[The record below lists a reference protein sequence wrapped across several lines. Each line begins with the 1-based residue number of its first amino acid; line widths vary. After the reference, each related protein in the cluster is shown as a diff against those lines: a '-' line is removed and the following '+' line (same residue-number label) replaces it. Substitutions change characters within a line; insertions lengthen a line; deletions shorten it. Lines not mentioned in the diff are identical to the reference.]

1 MSETQPGPNVF
12 TIPAGQPFVDALAAG
27 LLTRSR
33 GDGGAELADTTVLL
47 PTRRALRSLRE
58 AFLRQSGGK
67 PLLLPRMMPLGD
79 IDEDALAIVSAEDLP
94 AGAHFDVAPAI
105 PAMQRRLALTKQV
118 LKQHDGDIS
127 LEQASALAAEL
138 AHFLDQ
144 VQTERVS
151 FDGLAGLV
159 SDDYAEHWQ
168 ITLEFL
174 TILTQHWPG
183 ILADKDAIDPA
194 QRRNQILEAQAA
206 HWRRHP
212 PTQPVIAAGSTG
224 SIPATAEL
232 LRVIAELPAGALVL
246 PGLDTQL
253 DPASVADAPHHPQFG
268 MMALLDGLSVAPG
281 DVPVWPAELEIET
294 HNGRARLIAEVMRPA
309 RETSQWRRLPAP
321 GEETLAGLKR
331 IDCPGTEDEARL
343 IALMMRE
350 ALETPARTAALVTPD
365 RRLARR
371 VAAELKRWHIEV
383 DDSAG
388 LPLAHSPAGA
398 FLNLT
403 AELVAGGFTPV
414 GLLSLGKHPLA
425 ALGRAPATLRREIR
439 ALEMAVL
446 RGPRPEPGL
455 ADLILRLER
464 DEKTKRSELI
474 QLLQTLDAAA
484 QPFAEILNGAPA
496 DLGDI
501 AQAHAA
507 FAELVAASDSN
518 SGPDRLWSGEAG
530 EAAASFIDELLQA
543 ADALGPI
550 DGASYAGLLQ
560 ALMNGR
566 AVRPRFG
573 SHVRL
578 FIWGLLEARLQHTD
592 LLILGGLNEGTWP
605 MDVGADPWMSRPM
618 RRQFGLAPPER
629 RIGLAAHDFA
639 QAFSAPEVV
648 MTRALRVDGV
658 PTVPSRWLNK
668 LDTILT
674 GAGAGD
680 YLFPSDQWLH
690 WQGLLDAPASQTPR
704 IDPASYCPPLA
715 ARPRRLSVTQVE
727 TWMRDPYAIYARHIL
742 RLRELP
748 ELDAAPDRADYGTII
763 HGILDKFTAAHPK
776 QLAANALDELLEMG
790 RQEFGRMLAQPGIW
804 AFWWPKFER
813 IAAWFVET
821 EAARRTGIARIHSET
836 KGTLILEAPG
846 GAFTLTAIA
855 DRIEILS
862 DGSIGIG
869 DYKTGAVPSAKEVAA
884 GFSPQLPL
892 EAAIAVAGG
901 FDGIDAGDVTAL
913 DYWRLSGSEPAGQ
926 VRGTGGDAGEL
937 AGEAHAGL
945 LELIARFDDPATP
958 YEARPRPAQAPRYSA
973 YEHLAR
979 IKEWMADG
987 GEDA

>member
-1 MSETQPGPNVF
+1 MSETQPGPNIF

-27 LLTRSR
+27 LLARAA
-33 GDGGAELADTTVLL
+33 GDGGELTDSTVLL

-58 AFLRQSGGK
+58 AFLRQSGGA

-94 AGAHFDVAPAI
+94 GGVGFDVAPAI
-105 PAMQRRLALTKQV
+105 PALQRRLALTKQV

-127 LEQASALAAEL
+127 LEQASTLAAEL

-144 VQTERVS
+144 VQTERLS

-159 SDDYAEHWQ
+159 SEDYAEHWQ
-168 ITLEFL
+168 ITLDFL
-174 TILTQHWPG
+174 TILTRHWPG
-183 ILADKDAIDPA
+183 ILAEKNAIDPA
-194 QRRNQILEAQAA
+194 LRRNQILEAQAA

-212 PTQPVIAAGSTG
+212 PAAPVIAAGSTG

-232 LRVIAELPAGALVL
+232 LSVIAGLPAGALVL
-246 PGLDTQL
+246 PGLDTAL
-253 DPASVADAPHHPQFG
+253 DPASVTDVPHHPQFG
-268 MMALLDGLSVAPG
+268 MMALLDGLGVAPA
-281 DVPVWPAELEIET
+281 DVPVWPAELEGET
-294 HNGRARLIAEVMRPA
+294 HWGRARLIAEVMRPA
-309 RETSQWRRLPAP
+309 RETGQWRRMGAP
-321 GEETLAGLKR
+321 DEATLAGLQR

-350 ALETPARTAALVTPD
+350 ALETPGRTAALVSPD

-388 LPLAHSPAGA
+388 LPLAHTIPGA

-455 ADLILRLER
+455 ADLILRLEKY
-464 DEKTKRSELI
+464 EKTKRPELI
-474 QLLQTLDAAA
+474 QLLQTLEEAA
-484 QPFAEILNGAPA
+484 QPFAEILSGAPA
-496 DLGDI
+496 DLAAI
-501 AQAHAA
+501 AKAHAA
-507 FAELVAASDSN
+507 FAEAAAASDSN
-518 SGPDRLWSGEAG
+518 PGPDRLWSGEAG
-530 EAAASFIDELLQA
+530 EAAAAFIDELLQA

-550 DGASYAGLLQ
+550 DGASYPGLLQ
-560 ALMNGR
+560 ALMAGR

-573 SHVRL
+573 SHARL

-658 PTVPSRWLNK
+658 PTVPSRWLKK

-674 GAGAGD
+674 GTGAGD

-690 WQGLLDAPASQTPR
+690 WQAALDAPASQTR
-704 IDPASYCPPLA
+704 IGPASFSPPLE

-742 RLRELP
+742 GLQELA
-748 ELDAAPDRADYGTII
+748 ELDAPPDQADYGTII

-790 RQEFGRMLAQPGIW
+790 RREFGRMLAQPGIW

-821 EAARRTGIARIHSET
+821 EAARRTGIERIHSET
-836 KGTLILEAPG
+836 KGTLDLEGPG
-846 GAFTLTAIA
+846 GTFTLTAIA

-862 DGSIGIG
+862 GGGIGIG
-869 DYKTGAVPSAKEVAA
+869 DYKTGAIPTAKEVAA

-901 FDGIDAGDVTAL
+901 FDGIEAGEVTAL
-913 DYWRLSGSEPAGQ
+913 DYWRLSGAEPAGQ
-926 VRGTGGDAGEL
+926 VRGAGGDAGEL
-937 AGEAHAGL
+937 AAEAYEGL
-945 LELIARFDDPATP
+945 LELITRFDDPATP
-958 YEARPRPAQAPRYSA
+958 YEARPRPASAPRYSA

-979 IKEWMADG
+979 IKEWTAADG

>member
-27 LLTRSR
+27 LLARAGS
-33 GDGGAELADTTVLL
+33 GGAELADTTVLL

-58 AFLRQSGGK
+58 AFLRQSGGA

-94 AGAHFDVAPAI
+94 AGAGFDVAPAI

-118 LKQHDGDIS
+118 LRQHDGDIS
-127 LEQASALAAEL
+127 LEQASSLAAEL

-144 VQTERVS
+144 VQTERLS

-159 SDDYAEHWQ
+159 SEDYAEHWQ

-183 ILADKDAIDPA
+183 ILAEKDAIDPA
-194 QRRNQILEAQAA
+194 LRRNHILEAQAA

-232 LRVIAELPAGALVL
+232 LSVIAGLPAGALVL
-246 PGLDTQL
+246 PGLDTAL
-253 DPASVADAPHHPQFG
+253 DAASVSDVPHHPQFG
-268 MMALLDGLSVAPG
+268 MMALLGGLGLAPG
-281 DVPVWPAELEIET
+281 DVPIWPAELEAET
-294 HNGRARLIAEVMRPA
+294 HTGRARLIAEVMRPA
-309 RETSQWRRLPAP
+309 RETSQWREMDAP
-321 GEETLAGLKR
+321 DSDTLAGLQR

-350 ALETPARTAALVTPD
+350 TLETPARTAALVTPD

-388 LPLAHSPAGA
+388 LPLAHTGPGA

-403 AELVAGGFTPV
+403 AELVSGNFTPV

-455 ADLILRLER
+455 ADLILRLEK
-464 DEKTKRSELI
+464 DEKTNRGELI
-474 QLLQTLDAAA
+474 QLLQTLEQAAA
-484 QPFAEILNGAPA
+484 PFAEILAGPPA

-501 AQAHAA
+501 AKAHAA
-507 FAELVAASDSN
+507 FAEAAAASDSN
-518 SGPDRLWSGEAG
+518 PGPDRLWSDDAG
-530 EAAASFIDELLQA
+530 EAAAAFIDELLQA

-560 ALMNGR
+560 ALMAGR

-573 SHVRL
+573 SHARL

-639 QAFSAPEVV
+639 QAFSAPEVT

-674 GAGAGD
+674 GAGEI
-680 YLFPSDQWLH
+680 LERNEFWLH
-690 WQGLLDAPASQTPR
+690 WQAQLDAPASQTR
-704 IDPASYCPPLA
+704 IGPASFSPPLE

-776 QLAANALDELLEMG
+776 QLAGNALDELLEMG

-813 IAAWFVET
+813 IAAWFVNTET
-821 EAARRTGIARIHSET
+821 ARRNGIERIHSEA
-836 KGTLILEAPG
+836 KGTLELEGPG
-846 GAFTLTAIA
+846 GTFTLTAIA
-855 DRIEILS
+855 DRIEILV
-862 DGSIGIG
+862 GGGIGIG

-892 EAAIAVAGG
+892 EAAIAAAGG
-901 FDGIDAGDVTAL
+901 FDGIDAGEVTAL
-913 DYWRLSGSEPAGQ
+913 DYWRLSGAEPAGQ
-926 VRGTGGDAGEL
+926 VRGAGGDAGEL
-937 AGEAHAGL
+937 AAEARAGL
-945 LELIARFDDPATP
+945 QDLITRFDDPATP
-958 YEARPRPAQAPRYSA
+958 YEARPRPAMAPRYSA

>member
-27 LLTRSR
+27 LLARSS
-33 GDGGAELADTTVLL
+33 GGAAELADSTVLL

-58 AFLRQSGGK
+58 AFLRQSGGA

-94 AGAHFDVAPAI
+94 GGAHFDVAPAI
-105 PAMQRRLALTKQV
+105 PALQRRLALTKLV
-118 LKQHDGDIS
+118 LKQHGGDIS
-127 LEQASALAAEL
+127 LEQASTLAAEL

-144 VQTERVS
+144 VQTERLS
-151 FDGLAGLV
+151 FDGLKGLV
-159 SDDYAEHWQ
+159 SEDYAEHWQ

-183 ILADKDAIDPA
+183 ILAEKDAIDPA
-194 QRRNQILEAQAA
+194 LRRNQILEAQAE
-206 HWRRHP
+206 HWRCHP
-212 PTQPVIAAGSTG
+212 PAGPVIAAGSTG

-232 LRVIAELPAGALVL
+232 LSVIAGLPAGALVL
-246 PGLDTQL
+246 PGLDTEL
-253 DPASVADAPHHPQFG
+253 DPASVSDVPHHPQFG
-268 MMALLDGLSVAPG
+268 MMALLDGLDVAPA
-281 DVPVWPAELEIET
+281 DVPVWPSEMAGEP
-294 HNGRARLIAEVMRPA
+294 HAGRARLIAEVMRPA
-309 RETSQWRRLPAP
+309 RETSQWRRLSAP
-321 GEETLAGLKR
+321 DEATLAGLQR

-371 VAAELKRWHIEV
+371 VAAELKRWHIAV

-388 LPLAHSPAGA
+388 LPLAHTGPGA

-403 AELVAGGFTPV
+403 AELVAGSFTPV

-455 ADLILRLER
+455 ADLILRLEKN
-464 DEKTKRSELI
+464 EKKKRPELI
-474 QLLQTLDAAA
+474 ELLQTLEEAAK
-484 QPFAEILNGAPA
+484 PFAEILTGPPA
-496 DLGDI
+496 DLSVI
-501 AQAHAA
+501 AKAHAA
-507 FAELVAASDSN
+507 FAEAVAASEAN
-518 SGPDRLWSGEAG
+518 PGPDRLWSGDAG
-530 EAAASFIDELLQA
+530 ETAAAFIDELLQA

-550 DGASYAGLLQ
+550 DGASYPGLLQ
-560 ALMNGR
+560 ALMAGR

-573 SHVRL
+573 SHARL
-578 FIWGLLEARLQHTD
+578 FIWGLLEARLQRTD

-639 QAFSAPEVV
+639 QAFSAPEVT

-658 PTVPSRWLNK
+658 PTVPSRWLKK

-690 WQGLLDAPASQTPR
+690 WQAQLDAPASQIR
-704 IDPASYCPPLA
+704 IGPASYRPPLE
-715 ARPRRLSVTQVE
+715 ARPRQLSVTQVE

-748 ELDAAPDRADYGTII
+748 ELDAPPDRADYGTII
-763 HGILDKFTAAHPK
+763 HGILDKFTAAHPA
-776 QLAANALDELLEMG
+776 QLAVGALDELLEMG

-821 EAARRTGIARIHSET
+821 EAARRTGIERIHSET
-836 KGTLILEAPG
+836 KGTLRLEGPCG
-846 GAFTLTAIA
+846 TFTLTAIA

-862 DGSIGIG
+862 GGGIGIG

-901 FDGIDAGDVTAL
+901 FDGIEAGEVTAL
-913 DYWRLSGSEPAGQ
+913 DYWRLTGTEPAGQ
-926 VRGTGGDAGEL
+926 VRSAGGDAGEL
-937 AGEAHAGL
+937 ADEAHEGV
-945 LELIARFDDPATP
+945 LELITRFDDPATP

-979 IKEWMADG
+979 IKEWTAADG

>member
-1 MSETQPGPNVF
+1 MTETQPGPNVY

-27 LLTRSR
+27 LMARA
-33 GDGGAELADTTVLL
+33 GGGAAALADTTILL

-58 AFLRQSGGK
+58 AFLRQSGGT
-67 PLLLPRMMPLGD
+67 PLLLPHMMPLGD
-79 IDEDALAIVSAEDLP
+79 IDEEALAIAAAEDLP
-94 AGAHFDVAPAI
+94 AAGAWDVPPAI
-105 PAMQRRLALTKQV
+105 SGMRRRLALTRQV
-118 LKQHDGDIS
+118 VRQHGGDLS
-127 LEQASALAAEL
+127 LEQASTLAAEL

-144 VQTERVS
+144 VQTEGLS

-159 SDDYAEHWQ
+159 SDEYAEHWQ
-168 ITLEFL
+168 LTLDFL

-183 ILADKDAIDPA
+183 ILAEQGAIDPFE
-194 QRRNQILEAQAA
+194 RRNRILRAQAE

-212 PTQPVIAAGSTG
+212 PAAPVIAAGSTG

-232 LRVIAELPAGALVL
+232 LRVIAGLPAGALVL
-246 PGLDTQL
+246 PGLDTEL
-253 DPASVADAPHHPQFG
+253 DPVAVSDVPHHPQFA
-268 MMALLDGLSVAPG
+268 MMALLEGLGVPPG
-281 DVPVWPAELEIET
+281 DVSLWPADLGSET
-294 HNGRARLIAEVMRPA
+294 DAGRARLIAEVMRPA
-309 RETSQWRRLPAP
+309 RETSQWRHLQAP
-321 GEETLAGLKR
+321 TQETLAGVQR

-350 ALETPARTAALVTPD
+350 SLETPARTAALVTPD

-371 VAAELKRWHIEV
+371 VASEMKRWDIEV

-388 LPLAHSPAGA
+388 LPLAHTVPGA

-403 AELVAGGFTPV
+403 AECVAAGFTPV
-414 GLLSLGKHPLA
+414 ALLSLGKHPLA
-425 ALGRAPATLRREIR
+425 ALGRTPASLRREIR

-446 RGPRPEPGL
+446 RGPRPEAGL
-455 ADLILRLER
+455 D
-464 DEKTKRSELI
+464 ELI
-474 QLLQTLDAAA
+474 QRLGPDKPELTQLLQTLEAAA
-484 QPFAEILNGAPA
+484 APLAEILNGPPA
-496 DLGDI
+496 DLGAI
-501 AQAHAA
+501 VGAHAA
-507 FAELVAASDSN
+507 FAEAAAASDTE

-530 EAAASFIDELLQA
+530 EAAARFIDELLQA

-550 DGASYAGLLQ
+550 DGASYPGLLQ
-560 ALMNGR
+560 ALMAGR

-573 SHVRL
+573 SHARL

-605 MDVGADPWMSRPM
+605 MDANADPWMSRPM

-648 MTRALRVDGV
+648 MTRAQRVDGV

-674 GAGAGD
+674 GTGAGEF
-680 YLFPSDQWLH
+680 LFPSEQWAH
-690 WQGLLDAPASQTPR
+690 WQSQLDAPESQIR
-704 IDPASYCPPLA
+704 IGPASYSPPLS
-715 ARPRRLSVTQVE
+715 ARPRKLSVTQVE

-763 HGILDKFTAAHPK
+763 HRILDKFTAAYPGHLPPDA
-776 QLAANALDELLEMG
+776 LAELLATG
-790 RQEFGRMLAQPGIW
+790 REEFGRMLAQPGIW

-813 IAAWFVET
+813 IAAWFVDA
-821 EAARRTGIARIHSET
+821 EAARRTGIERIHSEA
-836 KGTLILEAPG
+836 KGRLEFDGPG
-846 GAFTLTAIA
+846 GPFILTAIA
-855 DRIEILS
+855 DRIELLS
-862 DGSIGIG
+862 GGGIGIG
-869 DYKTGAVPSAKEVAA
+869 DYKTGAVPSAKDVAA

-892 EAAIAVAGG
+892 EAAIAMAGG
-901 FDGIDAGDVTAL
+901 FDDIEAGEVTAL
-913 DYWRLSGSEPAGQ
+913 DYWKLSGAEPAGE
-926 VRGTGGDAGEL
+926 VRGAGGDAGEL
-937 AGEAHAGL
+937 AGQARAGL
-945 LELIARFDDPATP
+945 LELITRFDDPDTP
-958 YEARPRPAQAPRYSA
+958 YEARPRPAKAPRYNA

-979 IKEWMADG
+979 IKEWTQADG